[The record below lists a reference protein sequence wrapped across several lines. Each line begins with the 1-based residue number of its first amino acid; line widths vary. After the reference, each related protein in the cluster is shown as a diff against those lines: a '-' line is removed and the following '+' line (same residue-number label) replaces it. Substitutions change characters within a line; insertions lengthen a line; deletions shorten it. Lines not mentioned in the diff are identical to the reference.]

1 MKAQAAEAENMRYR
15 AEKAE
20 EQRANTERE
29 QLKATADLL
38 LAEASLGWKV
48 VHVKLGEGGAT
59 DAQAHVEGEKR
70 ETQSTAPPQAW
81 RSRTSLVLDRVQ
93 MES

>member
-1 MKAQAAEAENMRYR
+1 MTAEER
-15 AEKAE
+15 EKAE
-20 EQRANTERE
+20 EERANAERE

-38 LAEASLGWKV
+38 LAEASLGWMV

-81 RSRTSLVLDRVQ
+81 RSRTSFVLDRVQ